1 MDCGV
6 SLKGDPPASDIR
18 DILQVALAGI
28 LVMVLFHM
36 AAFLCYLGLQA
47 NIDDHHKNSPLV
59 IVMVLFQMA
68 VFLCYLGR
76 QI

>member
-36 AAFLCYLGLQA
+36 A
-47 NIDDHHKNSPLV
+47 
-59 IVMVLFQMA
+59 